1 MLRTS
6 SRSINLLARSIPKRY
21 LLVFFF
27 FCPDIKLIILN
38 TTRTFTQSAIARNAV
53 GLPTSLQAFTEEEMM
68 LREVGM

>member
-27 FCPDIKLIILN
+27 APDIKLIILN

-68 LREVGM
+68 LREVGK